1 MLLFYLEGDTVAK
14 KKEQVEE
21 VVKSSK
27 KSKDKTSNKKVND
40 VGTTYTKKEN
50 GNIKKD
56 SKQVKSKNKVN
67 SKKGKKNLKKNKK
80 YIDGKFSLDILDIL
94 IIVVITA
101 IVACVSTGLI
111 LNYEFK
117 KGTNLLSTDVVS
129 DEKVKDFLETY
140 SEILDNY
147 YEEID
152 EDAMLEAALSGMLNF
167 LKDNYSIY
175 LDKEETDSLSEM
187 LDGTYKGIGI
197 LAAGNVVS
205 VVYEGSPAE
214 EVGMKPN
221 DEIIKINGVDIN
233 MENYLEISN
242 YIVNDG
248 SNEIIVLRDGKQ
260 LTFVLKT
267 GLVSVPS
274 TSTDVIKSKDK
285 KKNIGRITLNNF
297 SSTSFDEF
305 NEELKKL
312 EKDDD
317 ISSLIIDLRGNTG
330 GYLNI
335 ASDIANLFL
344 EEGKAIYSLENKNET
359 KLYKDT
365 SKEKREY
372 KVVVLVNGSTASA
385 AEILAA
391 ALHDSYGATLVGRTT
406 YGKGKVQTMKH
417 YEDTMI
423 KYTSAKWLRPT
434 GECIDGVGI
443 KPDIEVDVITEG
455 NIIYDKQLDKAIELL
470 S

>member
-50 GNIKKD
+50 GNNKKD

-248 SNEIIVLRDGKQ
+248 SNEINVLRDGKQ

-285 KKNIGRITLNNF
+285 KENIGRITLNNF